1 MTTDTAHRP
10 SPQFRDY
17 LEGEVIR
24 GFRRERGFQRLRR
37 LAVVIA
43 SLTVGATAGL
53 ASAQIREGA
62 QRDSLLESATADM
75 SLAATRLELARA
87 QHADVSKK
95 VKLGILG
102 TASLA
107 AADAELRHMEAA
119 AARARLNMEEI
130 RATSMPPRDDLN
142 APLVGARDF
151 VTERIQLDL
160 AVAQRRLTATE
171 EALAEADRR
180 ARVGAGS
187 DLARFDAE
195 LEVARARAALGV
207 LAEQRKLRKEF
218 VEQGTPAEQLA
229 RRLQH
234 QQLRLDAMVAGTAVE
249 VARQRLELIR
259 KQRAVGVVGEL
270 EQLKAEVELKER
282 EAELASLARRLKQ
295 LRGTS

>member
-24 GFRRERGFQRLRR
+24 GFRRVRGFERLRW

-195 LEVARARAALGV
+195 LEAARARAALGV